1 MMKTSD
7 IRLLALD
14 LDGTLLNTDKT
25 LSKENRN
32 ALKRVIEM
40 GIAVVP
46 TTGRTFM
53 AIPEDVRT
61 MEGIRYAVCSN
72 GAVVVDMERKD
83 ILLARGIE
91 KQLALKITDYL
102 SRFDVILDVFLD
114 GKVWTE
120 KRNMHRL
127 VDFHLDEGT
136 KQLIYTTRHTVL
148 NLHRH
153 IEETDFPI
161 ERFNLFFRDQKEKET
176 ILSGLHEGFPE
187 LIVTSSLFQNL
198 EINGAGTD
206 KGSGLAWLCDYLK
219 ISRQQ
224 VMAVGDNLNDK
235 SMIDYAGIRVVMG
248 NGIPELKEKA
258 DYVTGC
264 NDEAGVAGA
273 VKKYLL

>member
-25 LSKENRN
+25 LSMENRS
-32 ALKRVIEM
+32 ALKKVVEK

-53 AIPEDVRT
+53 AIPESVRT

-72 GAVVVDMERKD
+72 GAVVVDMERKG

-102 SRFDVILDVFLD
+102 NRFDVILDVFLD

-127 VDFHLDEGT
+127 ADFHLDEGT
-136 KQLIYTTRHTVL
+136 KQLIHTTRHTVL
-148 NLHRH
+148 NLRSY
-153 IEETDFPI
+153 IEETNFPI
-161 ERFNLFFRDQKEKET
+161 ERFNLFFRDQKEKEA
-176 ILSGLHEGFPE
+176 ILSGLHEEFPE

-235 SMIDYAGIRVVMG
+235 SMIDYAGVRVVMG

>member
-1 MMKTSD
+1 MMQTSD

-25 LSKENRN
+25 LSEENRS
-32 ALKRVIEM
+32 ALKKTIEK

-53 AIPEDVRT
+53 AIPEVIRT

-72 GAVVVDMERKD
+72 GAVVMDMESKE

-91 KQLALKITDYL
+91 KRLALRITDYL
-102 SRFDVILDVFLD
+102 KRFDVILDVFLG

-120 KRNMHRL
+120 ERNMHRL
-127 VDFHLDEGT
+127 TDFHLDEGT
-136 KQLIYTTRHTVL
+136 KQLIHTTRHTVVDL
-148 NLHRH
+148 RRH
-153 IEETDFPI
+153 IEETNFLI
-161 ERFNLFFRDQKEKET
+161 ERFNLFFRDQKEKEA
-176 ILSGLHEGFPE
+176 ILSGLHEKFPE
-187 LIVTSSLFQNL
+187 LIVASSLFQNL

-206 KGSGLAWLCDYLK
+206 KGSALAWLCSYLK
-219 ISRQQ
+219 IPRQQ
-224 VMAVGDNLNDK
+224 VMAIGDNLNDK

-273 VKKYLL
+273 VRRYLL